1 MPDQFD
7 FCCYDLTQ
15 TGASAEMAKRACS
28 IAFWQQNGMSPAVA
42 AGRGVNPPGSITVAA
57 KRVYSQLSEAGGN
70 MLLCVSSR
78 SLATTVRLDQ
88 FGYQAEDCEAPR
100 EMREAVV
107 LYPGTFNG
115 VDFTADDCK
124 AYADNYDPAN
134 PPPVILD
141 HDMTNADN
149 CHGYVRGLMWDAEAQ
164 ELVALAE
171 FLGEHAVERVRDRR
185 WKRLSGAFMISE
197 DPFQRVMVE
206 LSVTLRPAVAGA
218 RVLSKSETVEATMPN
233 PEQEKE
239 EAAPAEVAA
248 PETETAPEDQPAEE
262 PVETPAPAAPVAQ
275 MSAAEVEVIELR
287 AQVAKLASERA
298 ELRVKEDKKDWQLLL
313 AEGYTEPSLGPDQLA
328 FMATLSEPQKEQFLT
343 LCRKRG
349 KMHQFGRKS
358 SPEVPNE
365 PIEDTNVQLSEKQNL
380 LMGAMR
386 QAAGIPQSTNGHAA
400 K

>member
-7 FCCYDLTQ
+7 FCCFDLAQ
-15 TGASAEMAKRACS
+15 TGASAEMARRACS
-28 IAFWQQNGMSPAVA
+28 IAFWQQNGMSADVA
-42 AGRGVNPPGSITVAA
+42 SKRGLNPPGSITMAA

-78 SLATTVRLDQ
+78 SLTATVRLDQ
-88 FGYQAEDCEAPR
+88 FGYQAEPCEAPR
-100 EMREAVV
+100 ETREAVV
-107 LYPGTFNG
+107 LYPGTYNG
-115 VDFTADDCK
+115 VEFTAADCK
-124 AYADNYDPAN
+124 AYADNFDPAN

-149 CHGYVRGLMWDAEAQ
+149 CHGYVRGLLWDAESQ

-197 DPFQRVMVE
+197 DPTQRVMVE

-218 RVLSKSETVEATMPN
+218 RVLAKSETVEATMPD
-233 PEQEKE
+233 PEVEKE

-248 PETETAPEDQPAEE
+248 DTEEVPEETPAEE
-262 PVETPAPAAPVAQ
+262 PAPTVPEPVK
-275 MSAAEVEVIELR
+275 MSAAEVELLQLRAKVAEYETERVELR
-287 AQVAKLASERA
+287 A
-298 ELRVKEDKKDWQLLL
+298 KEDKKDWQLLL

-328 FMATLSEPQKEQFLT
+328 FMSTLSEGQKDQFLK
-343 LCRKRG
+343 LCRQRG

-358 SPEVPNE
+358 SAEVPSG
-365 PIEDTNVQLSEKQNL
+365 PIEDKNKPLELSEKENEL
-380 LMGAMR
+380 LNAMR
-386 QAAGIPQSTNGHAA
+386 SAAKIPTTNGQAA

>member
-7 FCCYDLTQ
+7 FCCYDLSA
-15 TGASAEMAKRACS
+15 TGVNAEMAKRACS
-28 IAFWQQNGMSPAVA
+28 IAFWQQNGMSPEVA
-42 AGRGVNPPGSITVAA
+42 ASRGINPVGSITMAA

-78 SLATTVRLDQ
+78 NLETVRLDQ
-88 FGYQAEDCEAPR
+88 FSYQSEACDGAPR

-115 VDFTADDCK
+115 VDFTDEDCK
-124 AYADNYDPAN
+124 VYADNYDPSN

-141 HDMTNADN
+141 HDMSNADN
-149 CHGYVRGLMWDAEAQ
+149 CHGYVRGLLWDAEAQ

-197 DPFQRVMVE
+197 DPTQRVMVE

-218 RVLSKSETVEATMPN
+218 RVLAKSETVEATMPD
-233 PEQEKE
+233 PEVEKE

-248 PETETAPEDQPAEE
+248 DTEEVPEETPAEE
-262 PVETPAPAAPVAQ
+262 PVPTVPEPVK
-275 MSAAEVEVIELR
+275 MSAAEVELLQLRAKVAEYETERVELR
-287 AQVAKLASERA
+287 A
-298 ELRVKEDKKDWQLLL
+298 KEDKKDWQLLL

-328 FMATLSEPQKEQFLT
+328 FMATLSEGQKDQFLK
-343 LCRKRG
+343 LCRQRG

-358 SPEVPNE
+358 SAEVPSG
-365 PIEDTNVQLSEKQNL
+365 PIEDKNKPLELSEKENEL
-380 LMGAMR
+380 LNAMR
-386 QAAGIPQSTNGHAA
+386 SAAKIPTTNGQAA